1 MGGRPTEAPGAS
13 GTPMPDASWDSR
25 SEALVSETRVAE
37 ISAPAWGLPAS
48 GPGRAPVVPGLTG
61 NGRTSMVPGLS
72 GRGWPASVM
81 GHFLRRDGN
90 SDRGEGSHAPE
101 VDPAPSQAPDA
112 AGSPEAEHSPT
123 TESDPAADLHGAP
136 ALDQPPAPYP
146 PAPTDPV
153 RPPKATAPPDRLPAE
168 EPEPEPEAAEAGAEA
183 AADAAPIARAPE
195 VAHTTAVSAR
205 KPSAARRGPI
215 DPVKTLMHR
224 HRELCERAVD
234 PLEIAAGLEAHGV
247 TDRTA
252 ARYRHRD
259 VFSLAEELYARVPAV
274 AGEPG
279 RATAPAPMRDIET
292 RAAWT
297 LRALLPGAA
306 CTATAVVLKL
316 TDGVLGGGGRLTVAL
331 VGALVALLGLGLCLR
346 SGPLHAAEGR
356 SSAAAAVYGYWLL
369 GYVLYG
375 DALLDQ
381 VLSGGPEGPW
391 AITPAPLLGLA
402 LAVAPAAWCAHLFS
416 VHAQRKLAGSRALE
430 EFAAG
435 VRPLLFGAVAL
446 FLCVLTGL
454 LHLAALGYGGGG
466 APVAAAVLGVLLLLA
481 RLLTVHG
488 FPEAAT
494 TGLAA
499 ACAVEA
505 VAPAL
510 VLAGRLPGLHF
521 VAQPVY
527 TVVAEAGTGA
537 VPAIACGAAALGL
550 LIHATVALSRASAH
564 TRA

>member
-25 SEALVSETRVAE
+25 SEAPVSETRVAE

-48 GPGRAPVVPGLTG
+48 GPGRAPVLPGLTG
-61 NGRTSMVPGLS
+61 KGRTPVLPGLT
-72 GRGWPASVM
+72 GKGWPASVM
-81 GHFLRRDGN
+81 GHFMRRDGS
-90 SDRGEGSHAPE
+90 SDRGEGPHAPE
-101 VDPAPSQAPDA
+101 TDPATPKAPDA
-112 AGSPEAEHSPT
+112 AGGPEADQPPT
-123 TESDPAADLHGAP
+123 AEPDPAADLHGAP
-136 ALDQPPAPYP
+136 ALDRAPDP
-146 PAPTDPV
+146 HRPLPTGPV
-153 RPPKATAPPDRLPAE
+153 HPPKESVARHRRATE
-168 EPEPEPEAAEAGAEA
+168 EPEGAGAKA

-195 VAHTTAVSAR
+195 IAHTPAVSAR

-279 RATAPAPMRDIET
+279 RATPAPMRDIET
-292 RAAWT
+292 RAAWS

-331 VGALVALLGLGLCLR
+331 IGALVALLGLGLCLR
-346 SGPLHAAEGR
+346 SGPLHAADGR
-356 SSAAAAVYGYWLL
+356 SSAAAGAYGYWLL

-375 DALLDQ
+375 EALIDQ

-435 VRPLLFGAVAL
+435 VRPLLFGTVAL

-454 LHLAALGYGGGG
+454 LHLADLGYGGGG
-466 APVAAAVLGVLLLLA
+466 DPVAAAAVGVLLLLS

-488 FPEAAT
+488 FPEPAT

-527 TVVAEAGTGA
+527 TVVAAAGTGA